1 MGQTA
6 LHSVYTQPRVHF
18 VVWLGRQYLL
28 ETWNKLET
36 GQFCSCSC
44 PCERSSRPPSSL
56 STSAPSTPKDQRR
69 AESPS
74 APYTRYGD
82 EPHIYN
88 CPHHGTQQPIVC
100 FFCVE
105 DEVEMRVSE
114 DEGQVDP
121 EDATLPAPHH
131 RPPIYNPEDYAHSL
145 AKYAR
150 MPNLYTPDIPKE
162 KKSRGR
168 EKEKSVSRV
177 EVPQEMSLKQFSSL
191 AELLRKLREDLKMSY
206 LSFVKEFVRDPND
219 GVTLLLDVLKMIQLS
234 QTDLTGS
241 ANTREQQIALRRA
254 LIDEHESLSCLR
266 YCLRSTDSALKLAH
280 YHHGLYTLAVA
291 TMSNLARSRTL
302 SLQLLTRACLASS
315 TGHRQVMEALATL
328 RLRFAEPVKCKFLV
342 AMMMSHP
349 HPSFQVWSLRFINAL
364 MSSTVSLREKVYLQ
378 EEMAEA
384 GFDAQAL
391 RKIIERSGSD
401 HLQQQALTELDRWLS
416 SYVDITK
423 YENEMSGLR
432 NSNSTLQEELKK
444 LREANMKLLEENVL
458 LKTVGSEVEERYAAL
473 QRRLEQNGIPAAPSP
488 APSVSDSDLSSL
500 NTFRNATMHRNS
512 LSPLRNGGVRTDVM
526 ETDSVIFSQGGE
538 RSLTPIW
545 NESPK
550 SSSSHSASSKMSIAS
565 DETAI
570 SSRPVSASSSS
581 DLTPMNRSRNQ
592 SSCSS
597 TPEPRMSP
605 LRSLTASPSRNAD
618 GKESRERDNFSNR
631 ASPLQEPERKKS
643 PTEEKFNEHM
653 PLTLTD
659 LTFRNEKSPFPEE
672 VNVTDCSRSPP
683 DGMVSP
689 HEPVRSSKQKSRQR
703 QVIEESSTSGI
714 DSDARK
720 SASPG
725 PKDSKGNGKSS
736 SSSHTPSPRSKSPSS
751 GKRRAPKP
759 PSGSASPFSS
769 STSSLSSSS
778 STSSNSGGE
787 RKDPEYMNVPFH
799 DSSQS
804 KGRSRSPSD
813 KPRSGSDEG
822 DLDYERDV
830 VVYEAITIAN
840 DRIFIDKNNTQ
851 GSHGSSK
858 SQSSVETRGSLES
871 RENEDP
877 NIDGPNVRESVRHYE
892 NLVMMTDPVEGTKSE
907 GKKGSDR
914 NDLQKKEDKIDKKE
928 GRGELKDREGSKS
941 GKRDVSEREV
951 EAVMTGL
958 ESVLRSAESSLSL
971 ASQETVKE
979 NPLLKDSFEDRASP
993 ENTLTEELE
1002 IVPTRVPHLPSRS
1015 RSRNSIVG
1023 NGSQIDPV
1031 LYLEFESPA
1040 ETSDTETLLRSNQ
1053 PLPSPRTIETEST
1066 TSFGYVRPE
1075 KSLRR
1080 HETFMDR
1087 SSSER
1092 EGKEERKRGIKRSES
1107 FQMGNKADYNSHRSY
1122 SPRRRGSMD
1131 LLVPLE
1137 EKEIHISGRTFTK
1150 YTPHEVER
1158 RNRVNEL
1165 ITAEMNRRKNRSM
1178 EDHLDQWFENQGNE
1192 KDWTLKWKYPEIARD
1207 REDKQLRQKSNR
1219 RQESKSPSHAENNR
1233 KSSKSKSNENSSPSK
1248 VTDNKNV
1255 NSKYSSAETSGPISK
1270 SSRSAK
1276 QLKFSTSEIIAFN
1289 GFKNPTGFRESDYG
1303 PNFMLNKPSSRLP
1316 DFSDYGGRDYPP
1328 PSRNR
1333 TARENWGGN
1342 GREKIL
1348 AGRRKG
1354 EIDPDIPTPDYSA
1367 TPAGTMTN
1375 AIKPSPSKHILDMPS
1390 GLY

>member
-1 MGQTA
+1 MRMKDSRNAGGDGSGQVSKMST
-6 LHSVYTQPRVHF
+6 LDFLVTKMRKHV
-18 VVWLGRQYLL
+18 
-28 ETWNKLET
+28 
-36 GQFCSCSC
+36 
-44 PCERSSRPPSSL
+44 RSSSADSSP
-56 STSAPSTPKDQRR
+56 AR
-69 AESPS
+69 
-74 APYTRYGD
+74 
-82 EPHIYN
+82 H
-88 CPHHGTQQPIVC
+88 VV
-100 FFCVE
+100 VE

-150 MPNLYTPDIPKE
+150 MSNLYTPDIPKE

-168 EKEKSVSRV
+168 EKEKSVGRV

-191 AELLRKLREDLKMSY
+191 AELLRKLREDLKMAY

-234 QTDLTGS
+234 QTDLNGS

-302 SLQLLTRACLASS
+302 SLQLLTRACLTSS
-315 TGHRQVMEALATL
+315 AGHRQVVEALATL

-342 AMMMSHP
+342 AMMLSHP

-364 MSSTVSLREKVYLQ
+364 MSSTTSLREKIYIQ

-401 HLQQQALTELDRWLS
+401 HLQQQALAELDRWS
-416 SYVDITK
+416 SAYIDIAK

-432 NSNSTLQEELKK
+432 NSNSTLQDELKK

-512 LSPLRNGGVRTDVM
+512 LSPLRSGGVRTDVM

-545 NESPK
+545 NGSPK

-597 TPEPRMSP
+597 TPELRMTSP
-605 LRSLTASPSRNAD
+605 LRSLNASPSRNSD
-618 GKESRERDNFSNR
+618 GKESRERDNSSCSR
-631 ASPLQEPERKKS
+631 VSSSQEPERKKS

-659 LTFRNEKSPFPEE
+659 ITFRNERLPFPEE
-672 VNVTDCSRSPP
+672 INVTEHGRSPP

-689 HEPVRSSKQKSRQR
+689 HEPLRFSRHKSRQR
-703 QVIEESSTSGI
+703 QVTEESSTSGI
-714 DSDARK
+714 ESDAQK

-725 PKDSKGNGKSS
+725 PKESKGSGFSS
-736 SSSHTPSPRSKSPSS
+736 SASHTPSPRSKSPSNT
-751 GKRRAPKP
+751 KRKAPKP
-759 PSGSASPFSS
+759 PSGTASPFSS

-799 DSSQS
+799 DSSRS
-804 KGRSRSPSD
+804 KGLSRSPID

-830 VVYEAITIAN
+830 VVYEAITVAN
-840 DRIFIDKNNTQ
+840 DRIFIDKNNTR

-858 SQSSVETRGSLES
+858 SQSSVETKGSLES

-877 NIDGPNVRESVRHYE
+877 NGDGPNVRESVRHYE
-892 NLVMMTDPVEGTKSE
+892 NLVMMSDPIEVTKSE
-907 GKKGSDR
+907 SKKGSDKT
-914 NDLQKKEDKIDKKE
+914 DLLKKEDKIDNKD
-928 GRGELKDREGSKS
+928 GRGEQRERDSNKLAR
-941 GKRDVSEREV
+941 RDVSEREV

-979 NPLLKDSFEDRASP
+979 NPLLKDTFEDRASP
-993 ENTLTEELE
+993 ENIVTEELE

-1092 EGKEERKRGIKRSES
+1092 ESKEERKRGIKRSES
-1107 FQMGNKADYNSHRSY
+1107 FQMGNKSDYNSHRSY
-1122 SPRRRGSMD
+1122 SPKRRGSMD

-1178 EDHLDQWFENQGNE
+1178 EDRLDQWFDNHGEE
-1192 KDWTLKWKYPEIARD
+1192 KDWTLKWKYPDISRD
-1207 REDKQLRQKSNR
+1207 REDKQPRQKSSR
-1219 RQESKSPSHAENNR
+1219 KQESKSPSHAENNR

-1248 VTDNKNV
+1248 STDNKNL
-1255 NSKYSSAETSGPISK
+1255 NPKYTSAETSGPVSK
-1270 SSRSAK
+1270 SSRSGK
-1276 QLKFSTSEIIAFN
+1276 QQKFSTTEIIAFN

-1348 AGRRKG
+1348 AGRRKV

-1367 TPAGTMTN
+1367 TPSGTLNN

>member
-1 MGQTA
+1 MIGD
-6 LHSVYTQPRVHF
+6 SKIGKKKMKFKEYCRIVM
-18 VVWLGRQYLL
+18 YLPP
-28 ETWNKLET
+28 EEPKKIMRRNKK
-36 GQFCSCSC
+36 S
-44 PCERSSRPPSSL
+44 
-56 STSAPSTPKDQRR
+56 
-69 AESPS
+69 
-74 APYTRYGD
+74 
-82 EPHIYN
+82 
-88 CPHHGTQQPIVC
+88 
-100 FFCVE
+100 VE

-150 MPNLYTPDIPKE
+150 MSNLYTPDIPKE

-168 EKEKSVSRV
+168 EKEKSVGRV

-191 AELLRKLREDLKMSY
+191 AELLRKLREDLKMAY

-234 QTDLTGS
+234 QTDLNGS

-302 SLQLLTRACLASS
+302 SLQLLTRACLTSS
-315 TGHRQVMEALATL
+315 AGHRQVVEALATL

-342 AMMMSHP
+342 AMMLSHP

-364 MSSTVSLREKVYLQ
+364 MSSTTSLREKIYIQ

-401 HLQQQALTELDRWLS
+401 HLQQQALAELDRWS
-416 SYVDITK
+416 SAYIDIAK

-432 NSNSTLQEELKK
+432 NSNSTLQDELKK

-512 LSPLRNGGVRTDVM
+512 LSPLRSGGVRTDVM

-545 NESPK
+545 NGSPK

-597 TPEPRMSP
+597 TPELRMTSP
-605 LRSLTASPSRNAD
+605 LRSLNASPSRNSD
-618 GKESRERDNFSNR
+618 GKESRERDNSSCSR
-631 ASPLQEPERKKS
+631 VSSSQEPERKKS

-659 LTFRNEKSPFPEE
+659 ITFRNERLPFPEE
-672 VNVTDCSRSPP
+672 INVTEHGRSPP

-689 HEPVRSSKQKSRQR
+689 HEPLRFSRHKSRQR
-703 QVIEESSTSGI
+703 QVTEESSTSGI
-714 DSDARK
+714 ESDAQK

-725 PKDSKGNGKSS
+725 PKESKGSGFSS
-736 SSSHTPSPRSKSPSS
+736 SASHTPSPRSKSPSNT
-751 GKRRAPKP
+751 KRKAPKP
-759 PSGSASPFSS
+759 PSGTASPFSS

-799 DSSQS
+799 DSSRS
-804 KGRSRSPSD
+804 KGLSRSPID

-830 VVYEAITIAN
+830 VVYEAITVAN
-840 DRIFIDKNNTQ
+840 DRIFIDKNNTR

-858 SQSSVETRGSLES
+858 SQSSVETKGSLES

-877 NIDGPNVRESVRHYE
+877 NGDGPNVRESVRHYE
-892 NLVMMTDPVEGTKSE
+892 NLVMMSDPIEVTKSE
-907 GKKGSDR
+907 SKKGSDKT
-914 NDLQKKEDKIDKKE
+914 DLLKKEDKIDNKD
-928 GRGELKDREGSKS
+928 GRGEQRERDSNKLAR
-941 GKRDVSEREV
+941 RDVSEREV

-979 NPLLKDSFEDRASP
+979 NPLLKDTFEDRASP
-993 ENTLTEELE
+993 ENIVTEELE

-1092 EGKEERKRGIKRSES
+1092 ESKEERKRGIKRSES
-1107 FQMGNKADYNSHRSY
+1107 FQMGNKSDYNSHRSY
-1122 SPRRRGSMD
+1122 SPKRRGSMD

-1178 EDHLDQWFENQGNE
+1178 EDRLDQWFDNHGEE
-1192 KDWTLKWKYPEIARD
+1192 KDWTLKWKYPDISRD
-1207 REDKQLRQKSNR
+1207 REDKQPRQKSSR
-1219 RQESKSPSHAENNR
+1219 KQESKSPSHAENNR

-1248 VTDNKNV
+1248 STDNKNL
-1255 NSKYSSAETSGPISK
+1255 NPKYTSAETSGPVSK
-1270 SSRSAK
+1270 SSRSGK
-1276 QLKFSTSEIIAFN
+1276 QQKFSTTEIIAFN

-1348 AGRRKG
+1348 AGRRKV

-1367 TPAGTMTN
+1367 TPSGTLNN

>member
-1 MGQTA
+1 MVSFLRA
-6 LHSVYTQPRVHF
+6 LARCLKFS
-18 VVWLGRQYLL
+18 
-28 ETWNKLET
+28 
-36 GQFCSCSC
+36 
-44 PCERSSRPPSSL
+44 
-56 STSAPSTPKDQRR
+56 
-69 AESPS
+69 
-74 APYTRYGD
+74 
-82 EPHIYN
+82 
-88 CPHHGTQQPIVC
+88 
-100 FFCVE
+100 CVE

-150 MPNLYTPDIPKE
+150 MSNLYTPDIPKE

-168 EKEKSVSRV
+168 EKEKSVGRV

-191 AELLRKLREDLKMSY
+191 AELLRKLREDLKMAY

-234 QTDLTGS
+234 QTDLNGS

-302 SLQLLTRACLASS
+302 SLQLLTRACLTSS
-315 TGHRQVMEALATL
+315 AGHRQVVEALATL

-342 AMMMSHP
+342 AMMLSHP

-364 MSSTVSLREKVYLQ
+364 MSSTTSLREKIYIQ

-401 HLQQQALTELDRWLS
+401 HLQQQALAELDRWS
-416 SYVDITK
+416 SAYIDIAK

-432 NSNSTLQEELKK
+432 NSNSTLQDELKK

-512 LSPLRNGGVRTDVM
+512 LSPLRSGGVRTDVM

-545 NESPK
+545 NGSPK

-597 TPEPRMSP
+597 TPELRMTSP
-605 LRSLTASPSRNAD
+605 LRSLNASPSRNSD
-618 GKESRERDNFSNR
+618 GKESRERDNSSCSR
-631 ASPLQEPERKKS
+631 VSSSQEPERKKS

-659 LTFRNEKSPFPEE
+659 ITFRNERLPFPEE
-672 VNVTDCSRSPP
+672 INVTEHGRSPP

-689 HEPVRSSKQKSRQR
+689 HEPLRFSRHKSRQR
-703 QVIEESSTSGI
+703 QVTEESSTSGI
-714 DSDARK
+714 ESDAQK

-725 PKDSKGNGKSS
+725 PKESKGSGFSS
-736 SSSHTPSPRSKSPSS
+736 SASHTPSPRSKSPSNT
-751 GKRRAPKP
+751 KRKAPKP
-759 PSGSASPFSS
+759 PSGTASPFSS

-799 DSSQS
+799 DSSRS
-804 KGRSRSPSD
+804 KGLSRSPID

-830 VVYEAITIAN
+830 VVYEAITVAN
-840 DRIFIDKNNTQ
+840 DRIFIDKNNTR

-858 SQSSVETRGSLES
+858 SQSSVETKGSLES

-877 NIDGPNVRESVRHYE
+877 NGDGPNVRESVRHYE
-892 NLVMMTDPVEGTKSE
+892 NLVMMSDPIEVTKSE
-907 GKKGSDR
+907 SKKGSDKT
-914 NDLQKKEDKIDKKE
+914 DLLKKEDKIDNKD
-928 GRGELKDREGSKS
+928 GRGEQRERDSNKLAR
-941 GKRDVSEREV
+941 RDVSEREV

-979 NPLLKDSFEDRASP
+979 NPLLKDTFEDRASP
-993 ENTLTEELE
+993 ENIVTEELE

-1092 EGKEERKRGIKRSES
+1092 ESKEERKRGIKRSES
-1107 FQMGNKADYNSHRSY
+1107 FQMGNKSDYNSHRSY
-1122 SPRRRGSMD
+1122 SPKRRGSMD

-1178 EDHLDQWFENQGNE
+1178 EDRLDQWFDNHGEE
-1192 KDWTLKWKYPEIARD
+1192 KDWTLKWKYPDISRD
-1207 REDKQLRQKSNR
+1207 REDKQPRQKSSR
-1219 RQESKSPSHAENNR
+1219 KQESKSPSHAENNR

-1248 VTDNKNV
+1248 STDNKNL
-1255 NSKYSSAETSGPISK
+1255 NPKYTSAETSGPVSK
-1270 SSRSAK
+1270 SSRSGK
-1276 QLKFSTSEIIAFN
+1276 QQKFSTTEIIAFN

-1348 AGRRKG
+1348 AGRRKV

-1367 TPAGTMTN
+1367 TPSGTLNN